1 MSLDAL
7 SALGDTLGAPEPPK
21 KLPELKPGQIVD
33 VTVLFILSEFLLD
46 YLIIFIKALV
56 ESIFVLLLFY

>member
-21 KLPELKPGQIVD
+21 ELPELKPGQIVD
-33 VTVLFILSEFLLD
+33 VIHLFILLESI
-46 YLIIFIKALV
+46 IIF
-56 ESIFVLLLFY
+56 

>member
-7 SALGDTLGAPEPPK
+7 GALGDTLGAPEPPK

-33 VTVLFILSEFLLD
+33 VILLLESFILFR
-46 YLIIFIKALV
+46 FI
-56 ESIFVLLLFY
+56 